1 MRIGLFLAMCGAAP
15 APMLC
20 IVLMF
25 TVLPPQPPNYFRFV
39 RLYCGSGIPMHPT
52 GVTQLNSSLLTISV
66 IAVLLPAAFH
76 TAAGAEIP
84 DDQESKDILA
94 VSHGVSLICLPAS
107 CISGCIRYR
116 PVLTASLLNLFP
128 GCNHSSCQCVCFRA

>member
-1 MRIGLFLAMCGAAP
+1 MCGAAP

-25 TVLPPQPPNYFRFV
+25 TILPPQPPNYFRFV

-66 IAVLLPAAFH
+66 VAVLLPAAFH
-76 TAAGAEIP
+76 FVAGENI
-84 DDQESKDILA
+84 DDPKESREILA
-94 VSHGVSLICLPAS
+94 VSHGVCGSIGS
-107 CISGCIRYR
+107 
-116 PVLTASLLNLFP
+116 VLTQRPKLTP
-128 GCNHSSCQCVCFRA
+128 FRL